1 METSEA
7 ECPVCFGQ
15 MELEDQGG
23 TLWLICPNGCPTE
36 FEVPLAMLPPVA
48 MPPDVE
54 TEVEIPQLRARAAG
68 F

>member
-1 METSEA
+1 METNEA

-23 TLWLICPNGCPTE
+23 NLWLICPNGCPTE
-36 FEVPLAMLPPVA
+36 FEAPMA
-48 MPPDVE
+48 MPPEVE